1 MSLDNNASGT
11 NQYDDEI
18 DLKELFGVLW
28 TGKILIVAI
37 TAVFAIGSV
46 LVALSIPNQYK
57 ATALLAPA
65 QADGG
70 GLSSALGQLGGLA
83 SLAGVSI
90 GEGSSSESQIAQE
103 IMKSWSFVEGF
114 ISDNSLEVEVYAAE
128 GWSKSSGELKVDD
141 DVYDI
146 DTQSWLLE
154 DDDTNELRPPTSWEL
169 FERFGE
175 MLSVSQDK
183 QSGLVS
189 VSIEYYSPVLAKE
202 WLDLYI
208 AAINEHMQD
217 RQVVKVSSNIS
228 YLEAQIAKTAIAEM
242 REVFYTII
250 EEQTKNKMVAEASP
264 DYAFVAVSPSMVPEE
279 KSKPSRALICVL
291 GTLVGGML
299 GVVIVLIR
307 HYARSQ
313 AAD

>member
-1 MSLDNNASGT
+1 M
-11 NQYDDEI
+11 
-18 DLKELFGVLW
+18 
-28 TGKILIVAI
+28 
-37 TAVFAIGSV
+37 
-46 LVALSIPNQYK
+46 
-57 ATALLAPA
+57 APA

-128 GWSKSSGELKVDD
+128 GWSKSSGELKIDD

-154 DDDTNELRPPTSWEL
+154 DDETGELRPPTSWEL

-208 AAINEHMQD
+208 AAINEHMQA
-217 RQVVKVSSNIS
+217 RQVAKVSSNIS

>member
-1 MSLDNNASGT
+1 MENSASGAH
-11 NQYDDEI
+11 QYDDEI

-28 TGKILIVAI
+28 AGKFLIVII

-46 LVALSIPNQYK
+46 LYALSIPNQYK

-65 QADGG
+65 QADAG

-90 GEGSSSESQIAQE
+90 GEGSSSESQIARE
-103 IMKSWSFVEGF
+103 IMKSWSFVESF
-114 ISDNSLEVEVYAAE
+114 IADNNLEVEVYAAE
-128 GWSKSSGELKVDD
+128 GWSKNSGELKIDD

-146 DTQSWLLE
+146 HTQAWLLE

-208 AAINEHMQD
+208 AAINGHMQA
-217 RQVVKVSSNIS
+217 RQVTKVSRNIS
-228 YLEAQIAKTAIAEM
+228 YLEAQIAKTSIAEM

-264 DYAFVAVSPSMVPEE
+264 DYAFLAVSPSMVPEE

-291 GTLVGGML
+291 STLFGGL
-299 GVVIVLIR
+299 FGVLIVMVR
-307 HYARSQ
+307 HFLQSGSEV
-313 AAD
+313 